1 MRIGSCSDDTICG
14 VIALHQLD
22 NHELATL
29 FNPISSS
36 YYPYANSSA
45 WIVLGLLGVKG
56 LPKTCS
62 DCVERSWN
70 VCGVILQS
78 NRNRW
83 TDVPGRPPSSIY
95 SGTLVE

>member
-22 NHELATL
+22 NHGLATL

-45 WIVLGLLGVKG
+45 WIVLGLLGGKG
-56 LPKTCS
+56 IAKNMLRLCREVLEHLWCNPAIKS
-62 DCVERSWN
+62 
-70 VCGVILQS
+70 Q
-78 NRNRW
+78 
-83 TDVPGRPPSSIY
+83 
-95 SGTLVE
+95 